1 RSVLAGE
8 RMAKRCTLPPA
19 DVKRHEAALVLARR
33 AVELG
38 KEHRFFPYFQMA
50 LGMAE
55 YRSGHFAA
63 ADSALTAAMQ
73 AGKNNSHIAGTSAFY
88 LAMSLFRQ
96 GNKDE
101 ARKIATE
108 AAAKMKPL
116 PKDEKHPMAEGA
128 DADDLILWLAY
139 KEAKAL
145 LGFDDPKP

>member
-1 RSVLAGE
+1 MCSLR
-8 RMAKRCTLPPA
+8 PA
-19 DVKRHEAALVLARR
+19 DEKRHEAALVLARR

-38 KEHRFFPYFQMA
+38 QGHRFFPYFQMA

-63 ADSALTAAMQ
+63 ADAALTAAMQ
-73 AGKNNSHIAGTSAFY
+73 AGKDNSRIAGTSAFY
-88 LAMSLFRQ
+88 LAMSRFRQ

-101 ARKIATE
+101 ARKIATGT
-108 AAAKMKPL
+108 AAKMKPL
-116 PKDEKHPMAEGA
+116 PKDEKNPMAEGA
-128 DADDLILWLAY
+128 DVDDLILWLAY